1 MRISV
6 GLGTLTV
13 AWLACGAAMASTRFD
28 MVFTS
33 LTSTDG
39 PTTPASGVGY
49 VLVDGYTGSGL
60 EVFGGADLSRKIT
73 DFKID
78 LELVDL
84 GFSNAA
90 PGFPVLTVDGG
101 TPKTFLH
108 NAILIGAPP
117 PTPYVVQFDS
127 YGARGYQLSVTGHLY
142 TGTYAITRYDPP
154 PLPPVETPPEVDAA
168 PPVSPVP
175 EPSVW
180 ATMICGFFALGAAL
194 RAARRRRPARAL

>member
-1 MRISV
+1 
-6 GLGTLTV
+6 
-13 AWLACGAAMASTRFD
+13 

-33 LTSTDG
+33 LTSNYG

-60 EVFGGADLSRKIT
+60 EVFGGADLSRKVT

-84 GFSNAA
+84 GFSSAA

-127 YGARGYQLSVTGHLY
+127 YSGGGYQLSVTGYLY
-142 TGTYAITRYDPP
+142 TGKYAITRYDPP
-154 PLPPVETPPEVDAA
+154 PPKPLPEVDAT

-194 RAARRRRPARAL
+194 RTARRRRLAGAL